1 MPNESLDRSRHYF
14 KQLMIMKN
22 YVLIFAVFVLSAFGV
37 KSTYA
42 QTTCEIIGEISIDV
56 VERGAFIA
64 CTRSANPAACSIA
77 LAADACGSDPACSG
91 IVKKFTEDGCKWT
104 VKVVGKKIKIYV
116 KAAASKLDEMKS
128 TYDALNSVKGI
139 RWIEDSMVSW

>member
-1 MPNESLDRSRHYF
+1 MGLETEVGIKKTTETKMNKL
-14 KQLMIMKN
+14 
-22 YVLIFAVFVLSAFGV
+22 AFMLCTICFLAGTTKV
-37 KSTYA
+37 THA
-42 QTTCEIIGEISIDV
+42 QTTCEVIGEISISV

-91 IVKKFTEDGCKWT
+91 LVKKFTKAGCTWT
-104 VKVVGKKIKIYV
+104 VKVVGKKIKIYG

-128 TYDALNSVKGI
+128 TYDALNTVDGI
-139 RWIEDSMVSW
+139 RWIENSMVGW